1 MIRKIAFL
9 VVMMIG
15 AGGMPAQAEHHSA
28 FDKMKQMEGTWE
40 GKLTRVTG
48 EVVDTRSEFRLIADG
63 NTMVETLIED
73 GVEMLTTYTENDGD
87 LVVKHY
93 CSLGTEPE
101 FRVRSEAEDQVA
113 LQLIPD
119 SGYHAEHHSFVA
131 AMTYNLG
138 AVGDGAVVVD
148 TIIMNQGATEG
159 GTAVI
164 RRVQ

>member
-1 MIRKIAFL
+1 M
-9 VVMMIG
+9 
-15 AGGMPAQAEHHSA
+15 
-28 FDKMKQMEGTWE
+28 
-40 GKLTRVTG
+40 
-48 EVVDTRSEFRLIADG
+48 
-63 NTMVETLIED
+63 
-73 GVEMLTTYTENDGD
+73 
-87 LVVKHY
+87 
-93 CSLGTEPE
+93 
-101 FRVRSEAEDQVA
+101 A
-113 LQLIPD
+113 LQLIPN